1 MLVNFIIMEWIYH
14 LILLLKQMKKN
25 YKGLISMVFV
35 DGRFL
40 TNPNLGLKLVFSS
53 ANFIS

>member
-35 DGRFL
+35 DGCF
-40 TNPNLGLKLVFSS
+40 
-53 ANFIS
+53 

>member
-35 DGRFL
+35 DGCFL